1 MYTVEFQKR
10 GLPHAR
16 ILLFMD
22 SKNKLPTADDIDKII
37 SAEIPDKEKDPEL
50 YEVIKDSM
58 IHDPCGAANTN
69 SPCMVDGKCSK
80 QYPKQ
85 YADITKV
92 GSDGYPVYRRRP
104 STQYVDR
111 NGIKCDNMY
120 VVPYNS
126 MLSVRYR
133 AHINVEWCNQTSSI
147 EYLFKYVN
155 KGPDR
160 VAVVVEPLN
169 KTQTTQNEQT
179 STREASNSNE
189 KAKNE
194 IKDFFYCR

>member
-1 MYTVEFQKR
+1 
-10 GLPHAR
+10 
-16 ILLFMD
+16 MD

-80 QYPKQ
+80 LYPKQ

-92 GSDGYPVYRRRP
+92 GSDGYHVYRRRS
-104 STQYVDR
+104 STQYVER

-126 MLSVRYR
+126 M
-133 AHINVEWCNQTSSI
+133 
-147 EYLFKYVN
+147 
-155 KGPDR
+155 
-160 VAVVVEPLN
+160 
-169 KTQTTQNEQT
+169 
-179 STREASNSNE
+179 
-189 KAKNE
+189 
-194 IKDFFYCR
+194 